1 VIDDHWCQTQLI
13 SDPLY
18 IGIDFGTSGCRACV
32 IDADARVQA
41 ENAVPLP
48 EPAGQQQDPET
59 WWATLTTNLDRLVT
73 QVPTGRVAAIA
84 VDGTSATLLLSAAD
98 GTPLGPALMYNNAS
112 ASAAAQQIAQIAP
125 RDCAAHGPSASLAKL
140 LYLQSLPASAAARF
154 ALHQADWI
162 TGRLCGRFGIT
173 DENNALKLGYD
184 PVTRGWP
191 DWLDRLGVQRELLPV
206 VVPPGQALGPLA
218 PTLAARWG
226 LAAATCIVSG
236 TTDSTAGFIATGAG
250 PGEAVTALG
259 STLVLKVCSDR
270 PVFAPEYGVYSHRL
284 GEHWL
289 VGGASNSGGA
299 VLRRYFPDRDIEQLT
314 RLLRPDTPTGLDYY
328 PLPATGERFPEN
340 NPRLAPR
347 LEPRPAND
355 AIFFQG
361 LLEGITAIEQRG
373 YRLLESLGAP
383 WPKRVLTVGGG
394 AVNEA
399 WRVMRATALGI
410 PVEVAQ
416 HQQAAYGAALLARQ
430 GLTGNE

>member
-1 VIDDHWCQTQLI
+1 MTA
-13 SDPLY
+13 DPLY
-18 IGIDFGTSGCRACV
+18 LGIDCGTSGCRACV

-41 ENAVPLP
+41 EVAVPLP
-48 EPAGQQQDPET
+48 DPVGQQQDPEA
-59 WWATLTTNLDRLVT
+59 WWAALTANLDRLVT
-73 QVPTGRVAAIA
+73 QIPPGHVDSIA
-84 VDGTSATLLLSAAD
+84 VDGTSATVLLCTAD
-98 GTPLGPALMYNNAS
+98 GTPLGPALMYNNTRAT
-112 ASAAAQQIAQIAP
+112 AAAAQVAQIAP
-125 RDCAAHGPSASLAKL
+125 ANCAAHGPSASLAKL
-140 LYLQSLPASAAARF
+140 LYLQSLPAGTAARF

-206 VVPPGQALGPLA
+206 VVPPGQAVGTLA
-218 PTLAARWG
+218 PALAMRLG
-226 LAAATCIVSG
+226 LNESTRIISG

-270 PVFAPEYGVYSHRL
+270 PVCAPEYGVYSHRL
-284 GEHWL
+284 GKHWL

-299 VLRRYFPDRDIEQLT
+299 VLRRYFTDRDIQRLT

-340 NPRLAPR
+340 NPQRAPR
-347 LEPRPAND
+347 LEPRPAD
-355 AIFFQG
+355 EAVFFQG

-383 WPKRVLTVGGG
+383 WPQRIYTVGGG
-394 AVNEA
+394 AANEA
-399 WRVMRATALGI
+399 WRAMRATALGI

-416 HQQAAYGAALLARQ
+416 HRQAAYGAALLARR
-430 GLTGNE
+430 GVTDNE